1 LACCTAA
8 GRAHY
13 LINQLVARGP
23 IAKGVCAQLT
33 IDVVNTIS
41 CFQSLGQQRKACFL
55 ILNVKLASEVTRR
68 VKRLFVDTR
77 KKVPWGSLVMILQ
90 RDQKTF
96 QPSQRPKSYRQN

>member
-8 GRAHY
+8 GRAYY

-41 CFQSLGQQRKACFL
+41 CF
-55 ILNVKLASEVTRR
+55 NH
-68 VKRLFVDTR
+68 
-77 KKVPWGSLVMILQ
+77 
-90 RDQKTF
+90 
-96 QPSQRPKSYRQN
+96 